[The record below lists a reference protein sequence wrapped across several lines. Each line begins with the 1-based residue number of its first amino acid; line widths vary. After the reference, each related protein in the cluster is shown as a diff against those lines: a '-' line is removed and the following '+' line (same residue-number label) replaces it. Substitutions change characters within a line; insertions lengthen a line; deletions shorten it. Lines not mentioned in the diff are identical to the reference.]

1 MRIILEQKGRVVRMN
16 YDEIK
21 HDITLKIEGLQRK
34 LEDPDLTPS
43 ESEMIQNM
51 IDNYQYI
58 LELAEMNF
66 YHRGLL

>member
-1 MRIILEQKGRVVRMN
+1 MEFKERVFQMN

-21 HDITLKIEGLQRK
+21 HDIALKIEGLQRR
-34 LEDPDLTPS
+34 LTDPDLTPS

-58 LELAEMNF
+58 SELAEMNH